1 MNSPHPRPS
10 LRLITRKQPAYG
22 RGEPEYPL
30 DALELIPG
38 IGTHPDHDV
47 YMLVSYDDLA
57 TDKVEGDGLYL
68 SLQEALTGAADI
80 YDIERADWL
89 LPPGFDSIE
98 VAYTAILEDHVARYG
113 RPAPHPAAA

>member
-1 MNSPHPRPS
+1 MNNTRPTLS
-10 LRLITRKQPAYG
+10 LRLLTGKQPAYG
-22 RGEPEYPL
+22 RGEPDECL
-30 DALELIPG
+30 VDALEIIPG

-57 TDKVEGDGLYL
+57 ADKVEGDLLYL

-98 VAYTAILEDHVARYG
+98 AAYTVILDEHVARYG
-113 RPAPHPAAA
+113 RPTPAAT